1 MGKNP
6 HRLIYAVSTLTKPQ
20 YTTARGGQ
28 PLYPISTNTYAI
40 ICNNNSSP
48 ANISAP
54 IAAGETLRVKWWN
67 PGPWPSNHKGPVI
80 DYIAPCN
87 GTCSTVDPRMLKF
100 VKFAERGWID
110 DSREDGYWATD
121 ALLDDDS
128 SWNITVPEG
137 LEAGEYVLRTEI
149 IVSCTNSDIV
159 WSPR

>member
-1 MGKNP
+1 
-6 HRLIYAVSTLTKPQ
+6 
-20 YTTARGGQ
+20 
-28 PLYPISTNTYAI
+28 
-40 ICNNNSSP
+40 
-48 ANISAP
+48 
-54 IAAGETLRVKWWN
+54 
-67 PGPWPSNHKGPVI
+67 
-80 DYIAPCN
+80 
-87 GTCSTVDPRMLKF
+87 MLKF